1 MQGTAITTDLYIVSE
16 DVGFSPNVSQLVISM
31 CASMN
36 SVSQPTIRKQLHPLI
51 RQWAERIEK
60 TWQKFLELSP
70 YQLPD
75 EFGYIEGRLEGQ
87 KLIIEN
93 RCYQTPQF
101 RKLHLEIARVGNR
114 LDILHCVMFPR
125 PEYALPM
132 FGTDL
137 VGARDQVSAAIADLS
152 PLNHDR
158 QLSEP
163 YRLALSA
170 LPESVFSDPRALP
183 QWGNI
188 FSEFC
193 LFVRP
198 TDAAE
203 GELFLNRAEAFLTIH
218 CQQAIAARPVSIAE
232 QAQIL
237 QAQQNYCEQQQRND
251 KTRRVLESAF
261 GSEWADRYMT
271 TVLFDLPVQSEA
283 F

>member
-1 MQGTAITTDLYIVSE
+1 MT
-16 DVGFSPNVSQLVISM
+16 
-31 CASMN
+31 
-36 SVSQPTIRKQLHPLI
+36 SVSQPKIREQLHPLI

-60 TWQKFLELSP
+60 TWQKFLQLSP

-75 EFGYIEGRLEGQ
+75 EFGHIEGRLEGQ
-87 KLIIEN
+87 KLVIEN
-93 RCYQTPQF
+93 LCYQTPQF

-137 VGARDQVSAAIADLS
+137 VGARNQVSAAIADLS

-158 QLSEP
+158 RLSES

-170 LPESVFSDPRALP
+170 LPELAFSDPRALP

-198 TDAAE
+198 TDEAE

-237 QAQQNYCEQQQRND
+237 QAQQHYCEQQQRND

-283 F
+283 C

>member
-1 MQGTAITTDLYIVSE
+1 MTTVS
-16 DVGFSPNVSQLVISM
+16 ST
-31 CASMN
+31 
-36 SVSQPTIRKQLHPLI
+36 TIREQLHPLI
-51 RQWAERIEK
+51 RQWAERIES
-60 TWQKFLELSP
+60 TWHRFLDLSA

-87 KLIIEN
+87 KLVIEN

-101 RKLHLEIARVGNR
+101 RKLHLEIARVGDR

-125 PEYALPM
+125 IEYALPM
-132 FGTDL
+132 FGTDI
-137 VGARDQVSAAIADLS
+137 VGARGQVSAAIADLS
-152 PLNHDR
+152 PLNRDR
-158 QLSEP
+158 RLSEP

-170 LPESVFSDPRALP
+170 LPEPDFSDPRALP
-183 QWGNI
+183 KWGDI

-203 GELFLNRAEAFLTIH
+203 GELFLDRAGAFLTLH
-218 CQQAIAARPVSIAE
+218 CQQAITARPVSAAE
-232 QAQIL
+232 QVQIL
-237 QAQQNYCEQQQRND
+237 QAQQHYCEQQQRND

-271 TVLFDLPVQSEA
+271 TVLFDLPVPT
-283 F
+283 

>member
-1 MQGTAITTDLYIVSE
+1 MSE
-16 DVGFSPNVSQLVISM
+16 GIGLFPELFQLVISV
-31 CASMN
+31 CASMT
-36 SVSQPTIRKQLHPLI
+36 SVSPTSIRQQLHPLI
-51 RQWAERIEK
+51 RQWADRIEA
-60 TWQKFLELSP
+60 TWHQWLDLSP

-75 EFGYIEGRLEGQ
+75 EFGYIEGRLEEQ
-87 KLIIEN
+87 KLVIEN
-93 RCYQTPQF
+93 RCYQTLQF

-125 PEYALPM
+125 TEYALPM

-137 VGARDQVSAAIADLS
+137 VGAGDRVSAAIIDLS

-158 QLSEP
+158 KLSEP

-170 LPESVFSDPRALP
+170 LPEPIFTDPRALP
-183 QWGNI
+183 KWGNI

-218 CQQAIAARPVSIAE
+218 CQQASAARPVSIAE

-237 QAQQNYCEQQQRND
+237 QAQAHYCEQQQRND

-271 TVLFDLPVQSEA
+271 TVLFDLPVRSEA